1 MQGRE
6 HRVSFSMH
14 TSNIASGGLSTGRLV
29 KLLCLIWL
37 AGAGTRLVILAAPPV
52 IPLIH
57 AEMHPREAQ
66 IGLLISLPLV
76 LFAVF
81 AVPGSLL
88 VARFGAWITLV
99 GGMVV
104 AAIGSGSRGA
114 AVDIWTL
121 YAATIVMGFG
131 ISIMQPALPSLVREW
146 LPGRTSLGMVMSTNG
161 MVIGAALAPSLT
173 IPFLLP
179 YLDQNWRL
187 VFVFWAGSLLATAVL
202 FFALSPRTRSVG
214 QAPGMAPTRW
224 WPDWKSGLPWVIGI
238 TYGSNISIYFGTNAF
253 IPDYFASR
261 GQSALTGPTLALFNG
276 VQLFAS
282 LALLLVPEGFQL
294 RRWPYLVFGPLT
306 LAGLVGLITLDGF
319 AAVACAGLVGFTGAI
334 SFSAILALPALLSAP
349 DDVHR
354 TAAGT
359 YTISFTMGVIV
370 PIISGAIWDFTGLP
384 WLTFVPLGICAMTLT
399 VFGMWAISY
408 APQPGA

>member
-1 MQGRE
+1 
-6 HRVSFSMH
+6 MH
-14 TSNIASGGLSTGRLV
+14 TSNVASGGLTIGRLV
-29 KLLCLIWL
+29 KLLCLLWL

-57 AEMHPREAQ
+57 AEMHPTEAQ

-99 GGMVV
+99 GGMVI
-104 AAIGSGSRGA
+104 AAIGAGSRGA

-121 YAATIVMGFG
+121 YAATILMGFG
-131 ISIMQPALPSLVREW
+131 IAIMQPALPSLVREW
-146 LPGRTSLGMVMSTNG
+146 LPGRVSLGMVVSTNG
-161 MVIGAALAPSLT
+161 MVVGVALAPSLT

-179 YLDQNWRL
+179 YLEQNWRL
-187 VFVFWAGSLLATAVL
+187 VFAFWAMSLLATALL
-202 FFALSPRTRSVG
+202 FFIFSPRARLR
-214 QAPGMAPTRW
+214 QPNPGHVPTRW
-224 WPDWKSGLPWVIGI
+224 WPDWKSSLPWLIGI
-238 TYGSNISIYFGTNAF
+238 TYGSNISIFFGSNAF
-253 IPDYFASR
+253 IPDYFASL
-261 GQSALTGPTLALFNG
+261 GQSELTGPALAFCNG
-276 VQLFAS
+276 SQLFAS
-282 LALLLVPEGFQL
+282 LGLLLVPEGFQL

-306 LAGLVGLITLDGF
+306 LAALVGLIGF
-319 AAVACAGLVGFTGAI
+319 GGFVAVACAGLVGFTSSV

-349 DDVHR
+349 EDVHR

-370 PIISGAIWDFTGLP
+370 PIISGAIWDLTGLP
-384 WLTFVPLGICAMTLT
+384 WLTFVPLAVCAATLT
-399 VFGMWAISY
+399 VFGLWAISY
-408 APQPGA
+408 APRPAA